1 MTKPIGERVASME
14 TLLDTMKDDI
24 EAVEKAVVE
33 VGDKLS
39 DLEKKIDRLM
49 YLGLTFAV
57 TAGVINEKTLDI
69 FHRITTGG

>member
-1 MTKPIGERVASME
+1 MTKPMGERVASME
-14 TLLDTMKDDI
+14 TLLDNMKDDI